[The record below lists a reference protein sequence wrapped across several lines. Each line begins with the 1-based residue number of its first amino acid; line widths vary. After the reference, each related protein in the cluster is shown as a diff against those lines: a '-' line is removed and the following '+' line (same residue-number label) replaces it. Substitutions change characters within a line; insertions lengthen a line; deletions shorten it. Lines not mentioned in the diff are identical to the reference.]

1 MLAVLFNEVEYM
13 FYKVIKNNRVI
24 DVLDKLLFVKY
35 QPKHNIMVLCSED
48 EAQGF
53 LSSDGNTIWHE
64 PSLYKIPVEGY
75 DSVELIEIDRYEYK
89 QLRILNMKTP
99 EEIVDEFVLDLLE
112 RQVI

>member
-1 MLAVLFNEVEYM
+1 M

-64 PSLYKIPVEGY
+64 PSLYKIPVDGY
-75 DSVELIEIDRYEYK
+75 DSVELIEIDKYEYK